1 MKQYLRK
8 ILEKT
13 LFFLSQAILKKYRPK
28 VIGITGSIGKT
39 STKEAIFTVLK
50 EYFRTRTN
58 IKNYNNEIGLPLTII
73 GMESPG
79 SDWFGWLK
87 VFGGG
92 LKLLLK
98 EQKNYPEI
106 LVLEMG
112 IDRCGDMDYL
122 TNMAPADIGVETNV
136 SPVHLE
142 YFKTLNKIA
151 EEKSVL
157 IKKLN
162 PGGWGILNADNPLVY
177 EMRNSVNGR
186 FITYGFGR
194 EAQLKGLELN
204 LSYKNNSVSGL
215 SFKISYNGAIVPVF
229 LPNVLA
235 KHLAYSVLAAAS
247 VGIALDLNLVEIADT
262 LKYFSSPAGRMK
274 LLSSIN
280 DTQII
285 DDTYNASPEATLA
298 ALDTL
303 EEIEIEGKKIAVLGD
318 MLELG
323 DYEIKGHQLV
333 GKRIAEMDLSLLL
346 VVGER
351 AQHIANSAL
360 SNGFSGEVK
369 LFSDSL
375 SAGQYLLN
383 KVFSGDLILV
393 KGSQG
398 MRMERAVK
406 LLLAEPEKAGELL
419 VRQDKNWQDKE

>member
-1 MKQYLRK
+1 MKQYLKK
-8 ILEKT
+8 ILEKS
-13 LFFLSQAILKKYRPK
+13 LFFLAQAILKKYHPK

-73 GMESPG
+73 GRESPG

-87 VFGGG
+87 VFWHGIG
-92 LKLLLK
+92 LLLK
-98 EQKNYPEI
+98 EQKNYPEV

-112 IDRCGDMDYL
+112 IDRCGDMEYL
-122 TNMAPADIGVETNV
+122 TDMAPADIGVETNV

-151 EEKSVL
+151 EEKSIL

-162 PGGWGILNADNPLVY
+162 PGGWGVLNADNPLVY
-177 EMRNSVNGR
+177 AMRNAVRGR
-186 FITYGFGR
+186 FITYGFER
-194 EAQLKGLELN
+194 EAQVRGLELN

-235 KHLAYSVLAAAS
+235 KHLAYSVLGATA
-247 VGIALDLNLVEIADT
+247 VGIALDLNLVEVADT

-274 LLSSIN
+274 LLAGIN
-280 DTQII
+280 NSQLI

-333 GKRIAEMDLSLLL
+333 GKRIAEMDLSLL
-346 VVGER
+346 VAVGER
-351 AQHIANSAL
+351 SQQIANSAL
-360 SNGFSGEVK
+360 AGGFSGEVK
-369 LFSDSL
+369 LFADSL
-375 SAGQYLLN
+375 SAGQYLLD
-383 KVFSGDLILV
+383 KIGGGDLVLL

-406 LLLAEPEKAGELL
+406 LLLAEPERASELL
-419 VRQDKNWQDKE
+419 VRQDANWQDK